1 MTPREIV
8 RAYALFAID
17 GERGRP
23 ETDPTYIQH
32 TEGRDQ
38 GAARAGYSS
47 CGDLVHGMWY
57 RVGVRAQWCN
67 RAANG
72 TYQVGANISKI
83 AGGMPSL
90 GRRTFRPGSQLG
102 AGDALIIWN
111 KEDSSDAHTFVVL
124 EHDRDDLV
132 SADYGQPGGAMRRR
146 TIEWRNIGGV
156 NIPYVVSKT
165 AKTAKRIRVWA
176 PLDSVID
183 VARASGKWVE
193 PERSDTIPSPPPD
206 EDDVMPLKWD
216 RTLRLGCTGPDVAD
230 LQARL
235 NAYQSA
241 GLKADGVYGP
251 ASARQVQIFERDKGL
266 DADGMVGA
274 LTWMALREG

>member
-1 MTPREIV
+1 MTPREIAH
-8 RAYALFAID
+8 AYVLFAID

-38 GAARAGYSS
+38 GASRAGYSS
-47 CGDLVHGMWY
+47 CGDLVHGMWF
-57 RVGVRAQWCN
+57 RVGVRAKWVN

-90 GRRTFRPGSQLG
+90 GRRTFRPGSQLNP
-102 AGDALIIWN
+102 GDALIIWN
-111 KEDSSDAHTFVVL
+111 QADSSDAHTFVVL
-124 EHDRDDLV
+124 NHTGDDLI

-146 TIEWRNIGGV
+146 TVEWRTIGGV
-156 NIPYVVSKT
+156 ELPYVSGKI
-165 AKTAKRIRVWA
+165 AKRIRVWA
-176 PLDSVID
+176 PLDCVVD
-183 VARASGKWVE
+183 VARSAGQWLE
-193 PERSDTIPSPPPD
+193 PERADTEPAPPPD
-206 EDDVMPLKWD
+206 DDDDDDAMPPKWD
-216 RTLRLGCTGPDVAD
+216 RPLRLGCTGPDVTD

-241 GLKADGVYGP
+241 GLKTDGVYGP
-251 ASARQVQIFERDKGL
+251 GTARQVQIFQRDKGL
-266 DADGMVGA
+266 DPDGHVGA
-274 LTWMALREG
+274 LTWAALRGG